1 MAHTKYSVQSSAGAT
16 VLDQASLS
24 ADDLQTL
31 QHLVAEGT
39 PANSQRAL
47 TSDLRYL
54 EAWHDAVAGAPLPW
68 PAPEGVV
75 AKFIAHHLFDPVE
88 RERTPSHGMP
98 REIEHRLRGRG
109 VLAATLPH
117 RPSTVAR
124 RLATWRTLHRVRDC
138 GDPWANGRLGKLMA
152 KARRARGGL
161 RTPKSAVSLVRPLL
175 EGVLAAIDTQALL
188 GLRDRAMLATAF
200 AAGGRRR
207 SEIVDLQHANIRV
220 LEEDPGGPSPQV
232 QLRFAR
238 TKTQP
243 DGHEVVIAGRPASF
257 LLEWL
262 AASSV
267 ETGAV
272 FRSADSQGR
281 LLDRGLSPAQFNRI
295 VKARAK
301 AAGVEPSAVSAHG
314 LRSGFMTQASHDHIP
329 LAAAMAQSAHRDV
342 KAAIGYYQDR
352 DRRDNPSTTILM

>member
-1 MAHTKYSVQSSAGAT
+1 MT
-16 VLDQASLS
+16 LS
-24 ADDLQTL
+24 
-31 QHLVAEGT
+31 
-39 PANSQRAL
+39 R
-47 TSDLRYL
+47 
-54 EAWHDAVAGAPLPW
+54 
-68 PAPEGVV
+68 
-75 AKFIAHHLFDPVE
+75 
-88 RERTPSHGMP
+88 
-98 REIEHRLRGRG
+98 EHRCHGRRRRGSWPSSSPITSSIPWSASGRPPTACRARSSTGSGAAG

-152 KARRARGGL
+152 KARRGAR
-161 RTPKSAVSLVRPLL
+161 RPSHAQV
-175 EGVLAAIDTQALL
+175 GRLL
-188 GLRDRAMLATAF
+188 GPGPCSRGYSRLSTRRRCSACAIGRCSPQPSPP
-200 AAGGRRR
+200 AAGVEARSWICSTPTSASWRR
-207 SEIVDLQHANIRV
+207 
-220 LEEDPGGPSPQV
+220 DPGGPSPQV

-301 AAGVEPSAVSAHG
+301 GRWRRAERG
-314 LRSGFMTQASHDHIP
+314 LRPRPPIRLHDPGFARSHPARGRYGAERASGCQ
-329 LAAAMAQSAHRDV
+329 
-342 KAAIGYYQDR
+342 GGDR
-352 DRRDNPSTTILM
+352 LLPGPRSPG